1 MAPANS
7 PVYPHVS
14 VDKEMWHLLDEAMA
28 GIHRSRRTIA
38 RTASYLSI
46 AQRFLVEG
54 RAGAVAPPLAY
65 ELSSL
70 LGVLKRIGAHVADE
84 RVDLAMEVAEL
95 DRLSTELHTNCRPW
109 VTTGVPGRQQ

>member
-1 MAPANS
+1 MAHANG
-7 PVYPHVS
+7 PFYPHVS
-14 VDKEMWHLLDEAMA
+14 ADKEMRHLLDAAMA

-38 RTASYLSI
+38 RTASYLRI

-54 RAGAVAPPLAY
+54 RVAAAAPAFAY

-70 LGVLKRIGAHVADE
+70 RGVLKRIGAHVADE

-95 DRLSTELHTNCRPW
+95 DRLSMELHTHGRPA
-109 VTTGVPGRQQ
+109 GDDGGARK